1 MNYDSLVPSG
11 SLKLI
16 VGPHFMQP
24 ESEISISPRLLN
36 HAVEQSAGAFVRIYR
51 PKPTMAFS
59 TRDRADPS
67 FSHLLAISKEHG
79 FAPVTR
85 SPGGRVVAYH
95 EESVVVDFLS
105 SENSP
110 HAFIKER
117 FEALGAIFVEVL
129 ALLGITAK
137 VGEIPREYC
146 PGKYSVT
153 SNSVKLVGSA
163 QRLVRGG
170 WLLSS
175 SIIVRNG
182 LPVRNVLSDIYSAMD
197 YDMDPRTI
205 VALNEFES
213 SIESEDFISLFTD
226 LLRGKF
232 DIIDCELR
240 TTSTIETRE
249 SVAG

>member
-1 MNYDSLVPSG
+1 MNFDSLVPSG

-16 VGPHFMQP
+16 VGPHFMEP
-24 ESEISISPRLLN
+24 ESDISIAPRLLT
-36 HAVEQSAGAFVRIYR
+36 HAVQQSAGAFVRIYR
-51 PKPTMAFS
+51 PKRTMAFS
-59 TRDRADPS
+59 TRDRAHPS
-67 FSHLLAISKEHG
+67 FPRLLSISEDHG
-79 FAPVTR
+79 FEPVIR
-85 SPGGRVVAYH
+85 SPGGRAVAYH
-95 EESVVVDFLS
+95 EESVVIDFLS

-110 HAFIKER
+110 RTLIKER
-117 FEALGAIFVEVL
+117 FEAVGSIFVEVL
-129 ALLGITAK
+129 ALLGITAR

-182 LPVRNVLSDIYSAMD
+182 FPVREVLSDIYSAMD

-205 VALNEFES
+205 MALNEIES

-226 LLRGKF
+226 LLRERF
-232 DIIDCELR
+232 DLADCEL
-240 TTSTIETRE
+240 STDTEIERRE
-249 SVAG
+249 SVGG